1 MIDTGIGQ
9 MPSTG
14 HRSRRHGHQHRLR
27 RCAAGSQPDRPV
39 CLECLDRRPFAIFP
53 LSDNTCLFQA
63 INAPLQQRTPALDLD
78 FTRANAFPADYETDV
93 ELEWS
98 NPSKSSLLLTL
109 LTLLSPCP

>member
-1 MIDTGIGQ
+1 MTTSIAYEDVQQAASQIVQCASNVLTVGCP
-9 MPSTG
+9 PS
-14 HRSRRHGHQHRLR
+14 
-27 RCAAGSQPDRPV
+27 PP
-39 CLECLDRRPFAIFP
+39 
-53 LSDNTCLFQA
+53 SDATCLFQA

-78 FTRANAFPADYETDV
+78 FTRANAFPVDYETDV